1 MNPDG
6 SMARGAQV
14 AAYARQFDLVRLSV
28 LDVVQVCKAM
38 AAEAAVA

>member
-14 AAYARQFDLVRLSV
+14 AAYARQFDLVQLSV
-28 LDVVQVCKAM
+28 LDVVQVRKAM

>member
-14 AAYARQFDLVRLSV
+14 AAYARQFDLVLLSV
-28 LDVVQVCKAM
+28 EDVVQVRKAM
-38 AAEAAVA
+38 STEAAMA